1 MQVELVTYKWPV
13 WLHKQSEK
21 QRLIWAYKILLL
33 DVLFPLNV
41 TRIIFC
47 DSDQVVRTDMV
58 RLWHSRQ

>member
-1 MQVELVTYKWPV
+1 V
-13 WLHKQSEK
+13 WLHKQTDK

-47 DSDQVVRTDMV
+47 DSDQVIRTDMV
-58 RLWHSRQ
+58 RVSAFGILFVVPRVQGR